1 MSKLEFALWDAV
13 GGYQETGVEM
23 AEVYEEHIRLAQRI
37 EALGWHSYF
46 VIEHQNSPVG
56 RITAPSVYL
65 TAIARATS
73 RLRLGAM
80 MWQLPFY
87 HPIRLAE
94 EVAMLD
100 QLSHGRVEFGT
111 GIGVHEHEFIRW
123 GVDYYQRAAIS
134 EEVIKIVKLAWTQD
148 EVTYDGK
155 YFHFDEAL
163 PQPKPYQKPYPP
175 IWAAV
180 HSDAAV
186 EFAARNN
193 YNVSQNLD
201 TDEVVARK
209 FALYRQVWRECEHG
223 GPMPRIFLQ
232 RQVHVAETDAQAEA
246 EARQYL
252 ATRAGGA
259 VPVGGGPIEQTR
271 IGWGTHARGMGR
283 DSERADDK
291 ARGETMA
298 QAAKSYEYNIE
309 NGLALVGSPETVI
322 KKLQAGQEQI
332 GYDIFATNHQ
342 IGRMPKELV
351 LKSIELFGREVI
363 PPSSSRPSRRGET

>member
-1 MSKLEFALWDAV
+1 MARLGFAFWDSV
-13 GGYQETGVEM
+13 GGYVPEGVMM
-23 AEVYEEHIRLAQRI
+23 ADVYDEHIRLAQRL
-37 EALGWHSYF
+37 EELGWHSYF

-65 TAIARATS
+65 TAVARATS
-73 RLRLGAM
+73 RLRIGAM

-87 HPIRLAE
+87 HPIRLAQ

-100 QLSHGRVEFGT
+100 HLSRGRVEFGT

-134 EEVIKIVKLAWTQD
+134 EEVIQIVKLAWTQ
-148 EVTYDGK
+148 EQVTFDGE

-163 PQPKPYQKPYPP
+163 PQPKPYQQPYPP

-193 YNVSQNLD
+193 YHVSQNLD

-209 FALYRQVWRECEHG
+209 FDLYRKVWRECGHP
-223 GPMPRIFLQ
+223 GPMPRVFLQ
-232 RQVHVAETDAQAEA
+232 RSVHVAETDEQAHE
-246 EARQYL
+246 EARQYI
-252 ATRAGGA
+252 AQGA
-259 VPVGGGPIEQTR
+259 VRVGGGPIADTR
-271 IGWGTHARGMGR
+271 IGWGSNPRGMGR
-283 DSERADDK
+283 DSDRPDDA
-291 ARGETMA
+291 ARGRTM
-298 QAAKSYEYNIE
+298 QLAATSYEFNID

-322 KKLQAGQEQI
+322 ERLEQGKKLI
-332 GYDIFATNHQ
+332 GYDIFCTNHE

-351 LKSIELFGREVI
+351 NKSIELFGKEVI
-363 PPSSSRPSRRGET
+363 PAFG

>member
-13 GGYQETGVEM
+13 GKVLRPGEEPVDM
-23 AEVYEEHIRLAQRI
+23 YEEHIRLAQHV
-37 EALGWHSYF
+37 EDLGWHSYF
-46 VIEHQNSPVG
+46 VIEHQMAPP
-56 RITAPSVYL
+56 RAITAPSVYL
-65 TAIARATS
+65 TAVARETT
-73 RLRLGAM
+73 RLRIGAM

-94 EVAMLD
+94 EVAFLD

-134 EEVIKIVKLAWTQD
+134 EEVLKVVKMCWTQD

-155 YFHFDEAL
+155 YFHFNEAL
-163 PQPKPYQKPYPP
+163 PAPKPYQKPYPP

-193 YNVSQNLD
+193 LNVSQNLD
-201 TDEVVARK
+201 TDDVVARK
-209 FALYRQVWRECEHG
+209 FELYRQIWRECEHSG
-223 GPMPRIFLQ
+223 SMPRIFLQ
-232 RQVHVAETDAQAEA
+232 RQVHVAETDEKAHE
-246 EARQYL
+246 EARKFV
-252 ATRAGGA
+252 ASNE
-259 VPVGGGPIEQTR
+259 GGPVSVRGGLVGATR
-271 IGWGTHARGMGR
+271 IGWGSNPRGMGR
-283 DSERADDK
+283 DSERPDDK

-298 QAAKSYEYNIE
+298 RASQDYQFNLD

-322 KKLQAGQEQI
+322 RKLQEGQEKI
-332 GYDIFATNHQ
+332 GYDIFCTNHA
-342 IGRMPKELV
+342 IGAMPDELV
-351 LKSIELFGREVI
+351 YKSIDLFGREVI
-363 PPSSSRPSRRGET
+363 PAFR